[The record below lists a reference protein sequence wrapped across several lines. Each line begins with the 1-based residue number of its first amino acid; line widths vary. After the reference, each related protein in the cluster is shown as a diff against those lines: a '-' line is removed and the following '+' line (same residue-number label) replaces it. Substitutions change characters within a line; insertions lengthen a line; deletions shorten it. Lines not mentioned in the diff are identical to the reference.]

1 MIHIFPESLAIV
13 DLRCFLGND
22 YIKIFTITA
31 VKRGNLPTRPS
42 ERYQPSFSNSCPIK
56 SPLSSAGGNLSM
68 KTLVI
73 FLCLTTTAWAQ
84 PWPQTAP
91 RIGNLYLKLEY
102 WNYMKE
108 AAQRYQIS
116 PYLIQAVCAIESRFD
131 PDATSGRGRCF
142 GLMQLD
148 QGTAKVYGVD
158 AHNPKE
164 NIMGGA
170 AVIAR
175 LMQKYHG
182 DIKKVL
188 HVYNAACTPS
198 YVREVIRAYKQA
210 RLIETSSLSSDRP
223 DN

>member
-1 MIHIFPESLAIV
+1 MRTLFIV
-13 DLRCFLGND
+13 
-22 YIKIFTITA
+22 
-31 VKRGNLPTRPS
+31 
-42 ERYQPSFSNSCPIK
+42 
-56 SPLSSAGGNLSM
+56 
-68 KTLVI
+68 
-73 FLCLTTTAWAQ
+73 LCLTLLCSTTAAWADPQ
-84 PWPQTAP
+84 PFWPQTAP

-142 GLMQLD
+142 GLMQFD
-148 QGTAKVYGVD
+148 RGTARVYGVD

-175 LMQKYHG
+175 LMKKYHG
-182 DIKKVL
+182 DIRKVL
-188 HVYNAACTPS
+188 HVYNATCTPS
-198 YVREVIRAYKQA
+198 YEREVIRAYNQA
-210 RLIETSSLSSDRP
+210 RLVEAQVPSLPSGGS
-223 DN
+223 NN